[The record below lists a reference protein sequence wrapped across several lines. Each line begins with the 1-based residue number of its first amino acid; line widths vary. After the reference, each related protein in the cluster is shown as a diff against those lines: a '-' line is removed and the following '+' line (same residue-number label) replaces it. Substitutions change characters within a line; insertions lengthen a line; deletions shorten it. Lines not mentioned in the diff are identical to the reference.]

1 MNETKQFIEI
11 LLERASDFDDG
22 ILIPNEVE
30 LKLNELVNFNIMI
43 AQQLSEVEQVIL
55 IEKNFFN
62 NEITKTQKYSVKLIK
77 FSLENDSISF
87 YPVALKNYLK
97 TFK

>member
-30 LKLNELVNFNIMI
+30 LKLSELVNFNIMI

-62 NEITKTQKYSVKLIK
+62 NEITKTQKYSVKLI
-77 FSLENDSISF
+77 
-87 YPVALKNYLK
+87 PVGGNFAEK
-97 TFK
+97 